1 MEICNTSKSTFE
13 PVYNAATP
21 VADKNI
27 EARPRPARENVEAA
41 SGDTVNVSRD
51 ALLLTEAL
59 RAAQNAPDVRADK
72 VDALRAKIA
81 NGVYEIDARRIA
93 ASLIREDPGLFR
105 F

>member
-1 MEICNTSKSTFE
+1 MEICNTSTSTFE

-27 EARPRPARENVEAA
+27 EAHPRASRENVEAA

-59 RAAQNAPDVRADK
+59 RAAQNAPDVRGDK

-81 NGVYEIDARRIA
+81 NGGYEIDAKRIA
-93 ASLIREDPGLFR
+93 ASLIREDPGLFI